1 MIAWY
6 WAMLIGILSIVIGYT
21 AGKMAAV
28 ELYHRTEALLKQ
40 VEISIEVERELL
52 RQINE
57 Q

>member
-6 WAMLIGILSIVIGYT
+6 WVLLIGILSIVIGYT

-40 VEISIEVERELL
+40 VEISIEVEKELL

>member
-6 WAMLIGILSIVIGYT
+6 WVLLIGILSIVIGYT

-40 VEISIEVERELL
+40 VEAAIEVEKILLREL
-52 RQINE
+52 NE